1 MKRYISISQEARDT
15 LKRKYNVI
23 GRTICDACHFRTKG
37 RRSIK
42 IRTDALEMDGTYFEE
57 GYKANCQI
65 GFDSNTIRFTFPTGI
80 TVTVH
85 QDGEVVYDMWG
96 FSKNQSKVSLYPAMR
111 SLLQMALDSSRDR
124 MAQKDIFSILPEES
138 KR

>member
-1 MKRYISISQEARDT
+1 MKRYISISQSARDA

-23 GRTICDACHFRTKG
+23 GRTIWDACRYYTNNK
-37 RRSIK
+37 RSVN
-42 IRTDALEMDGTYFEE
+42 IRTEALKFGGTYSEE
-57 GYKANCQI
+57 GYAPNCQLEF
-65 GFDSNTIRFTFPTGI
+65 GKDHIRFKFATGI
-80 TVTVH
+80 SVIVH
-85 QDGEVVYDMWG
+85 QDGKVVYDMWG